1 MVDEPLDAEP
11 FDAEPFDAKPFF
23 ERWQSS
29 WGAEVSSRRAE
40 LHRLAGALRI
50 AIDAIMDTQAEETAI
65 TEAAEL
71 AEALAAVLQA
81 QPRGRTVQGWAEVAN
96 SGDAHGFF
104 DFSPVLGRAN
114 PLAPPVDMN
123 VYEDKVRGTV
133 AWGAAY
139 EGPPGCVHGGHIAAA
154 FDEVLGM
161 TQSITGTPGMTG
173 YLTIRYRS
181 PTPLHTELA
190 FRAWVERVDGRKIL
204 TKGTLHH
211 GDVLCAEAE
220 GLFITVDFAK
230 FEAMRGQVNDDTRS
244 STSSP

>member
-1 MVDEPLDAEP
+1 
-11 FDAEPFDAKPFF
+11 
-23 ERWQSS
+23 
-29 WGAEVSSRRAE
+29 
-40 LHRLAGALRI
+40 
-50 AIDAIMDTQAEETAI
+50 
-65 TEAAEL
+65 
-71 AEALAAVLQA
+71 A

-114 PLAPPVDMN
+114 PLAPPVDMD
-123 VYEDKVRGTV
+123 VYEDEVRGTV

-181 PTPLHTELA
+181 PTPLHT
-190 FRAWVERVDGRKIL
+190 
-204 TKGTLHH
+204 H
-211 GDVLCAEAE
+211 
-220 GLFITVDFAK
+220 
-230 FEAMRGQVNDDTRS
+230 
-244 STSSP
+244 